1 MSQTITTAVDP
12 AVLKQKAGRN
22 KTSEVRIEAQG
33 LNLYYG
39 EKRALNDISFSM
51 KKNHV
56 TAFIG
61 PSGCGKSTLLRCFN
75 RMNDLVD
82 GVRIEGEIR
91 LDDKNIYDSDI
102 DVTALRQRIGMV
114 FQKPNPFPMSIFDN
128 VSYGLRLQGVNKRRE
143 LEERVEW
150 ALKGAALW
158 DEVKDRLNEN
168 ALGMSGGQQQ
178 RLVIARAIAIEPEI
192 LLLDEPASALDPI
205 STLKIEELIYE
216 LKSQYTILIVTH
228 NMQQA
233 ARVSDETAFMYMGD
247 LIEFGETSRLF
258 TNPGK
263 KQTEDY
269 ITGRYG

>member
-150 ALKGAALW
+150 ALK
-158 DEVKDRLNEN
+158 
-168 ALGMSGGQQQ
+168 
-178 RLVIARAIAIEPEI
+178 
-192 LLLDEPASALDPI
+192 
-205 STLKIEELIYE
+205 
-216 LKSQYTILIVTH
+216 
-228 NMQQA
+228 
-233 ARVSDETAFMYMGD
+233 
-247 LIEFGETSRLF
+247 
-258 TNPGK
+258 
-263 KQTEDY
+263 
-269 ITGRYG
+269 